1 MQKRVERYTLHN
13 NDDADDNGIVTG
25 EAATTLTSHPSEGST
40 TSGSATRK
48 AGTCRTSRAG
58 RSECSRY
65 RICEHDNNPRE
76 ERETSTI

>member
-40 TSGSATRK
+40 SGSATRK

-58 RSECSRY
+58 RSKCSRY